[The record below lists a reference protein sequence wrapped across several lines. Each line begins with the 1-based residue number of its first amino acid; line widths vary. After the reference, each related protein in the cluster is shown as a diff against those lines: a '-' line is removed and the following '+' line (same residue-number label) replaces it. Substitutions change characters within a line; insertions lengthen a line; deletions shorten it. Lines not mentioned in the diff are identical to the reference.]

1 MNLVMAGDGELK
13 KIHKKRWLS
22 NNIAHTSSELLK
34 TEMQNQYFSTYKVSP
49 EALAIAGRW

>member
-1 MNLVMAGDGELK
+1 MAGDGELK